1 MSSSEHTAVAELKYG
16 AKAKTLKSYMIGL
29 SLSLILTFTAFICV
43 GQHLLSSEGLYI
55 LITVLAVAQLFAQVI
70 CFLRLNM
77 TGEGRWNSMAFIFT
91 FLIVFVLVGGSL
103 WIMYNLN
110 VNMM

>member
-1 MSSSEHTAVAELKYG
+1 MSNDQVVKLKYG
-16 AKAKTLKSYMIGL
+16 AKLKTLKSYMTGLFL
-29 SLSLILTFTAFICV
+29 SLLLTFTAFILV
-43 GQHLLSSEGLYI
+43 GEHLLSNAALYI
-55 LITVLAVAQLFAQVI
+55 TITALAVAQLFAQVL

-91 FLIVFVLVGGSL
+91 FLVVFVLVGGSL